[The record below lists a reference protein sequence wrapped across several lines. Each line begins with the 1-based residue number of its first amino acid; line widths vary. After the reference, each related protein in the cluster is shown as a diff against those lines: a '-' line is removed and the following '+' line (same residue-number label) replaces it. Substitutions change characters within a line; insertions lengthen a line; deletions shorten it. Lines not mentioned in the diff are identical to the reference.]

1 MNRSIT
7 LLLGVVGFALIL
19 ALAVYHGS
27 GKIERDLTQ
36 RGESVLSEKHLAW
49 VRVEAKGR
57 NLRLRGEAP
66 SEQEAALA
74 VQLMQALDGVNRVID
89 EFAMLSTTDA
99 PTDKPTSGDPWSS
112 NIKER

>member
-7 LLLGVVGFALIL
+7 LLLGVVGFAVIL

-36 RGESVLSEKHLAW
+36 RGEAVLSEKQLSW
-49 VRVEAKGR
+49 VSVEAEGR
-57 NLRLRGEAP
+57 NLWLRGEAP
-66 SEQEAALA
+66 SEQEADQA

-89 EFAMLSTTDA
+89 EFAILSTTDA
-99 PTDKPTSGDPWSS
+99 AADKPASSDPWSS
-112 NIKER
+112 TIKER